1 MGAPVYFPVLKL
13 SVAEESQLACFN
25 KHVYT
30 LVTNIFTCSEKIHIH
45 FSFYLANYYFGC
57 VDHNKLWKILQDMG
71 IPDHLT
77 CLLRN
82 LYAG

>member
-30 LVTNIFTCSEKIHIH
+30 LVTNIFTCSEKIWLGHYSTNLKRK
-45 FSFYLANYYFGC
+45 F
-57 VDHNKLWKILQDMG
+57 WKKWEYQI
-71 IPDHLT
+71 T
-77 CLLRN
+77 
-82 LYAG
+82 